1 MQPNTK
7 NLAKFIAYFLKPY
20 LKWVVLFVLVAIAAG
35 LMLPMESYFY
45 KRLIDGLSQTE
56 ADTSRLYKIVW
67 AALFILLAMKL
78 HLFCWRTFNIIK
90 LKTAPT
96 IKNSIISYAFEYIHQ
111 QAFNYFQD
119 NFSGTIAKNITALS
133 DKIESLIYDYSAQI
147 IRGIVQSITALIL
160 MYFIHP
166 AFSIM
171 LFTWIVFF
179 IVGSS
184 LCIKKIA
191 ILSDDYAETQSAVT
205 GEIVDSVGNFSNVK
219 IFGAGAFEVSFLQKS
234 LITLKKKFVTKD
246 WFLTKLFIMQ
256 GVAWVVLFGFT
267 LFMLIKLKL
276 NQQITI
282 GDFVL
287 IFSLTNYV
295 AENIWWLTETIGQ
308 INDAIGTS
316 KQSLRALF
324 TPIAIVDKLDAKPL
338 NVTHGEII
346 FDKVHFHYHGH
357 TQLFQNKSITI
368 KPGEKVG
375 LVGYSGSG
383 KSTFVHLILRLYDI
397 IDGAIKIDGQD
408 IRNVTQ
414 QSLHE
419 HIGMIPQDPS
429 LFHRTLMENI
439 RYGRS
444 TASDEEVMAA
454 AASAHAHDFIQKLSL
469 QYNSL
474 VGERGIKLSGGQ
486 RQRIAIARV
495 ILKNAPILIL
505 DEATSALDSVVEK
518 EIQESLLELM
528 NNKTTIV
535 IAHRLSTLL
544 QMDRILVFDNGVI
557 VEEGSHDVLLKQN
570 GMYKI
575 LWKAQVGGFLPDKQ
589 SVDSEEG

>member
-7 NLAKFIAYFLKPY
+7 SLFKFVVYFLNPY

-45 KRLIDGLSQTE
+45 KRLINELSQVSTD
-56 ADTSRLYKIVW
+56 ASMVNKIIW
-67 AALFILLAMKL
+67 STLLILVAMKL
-78 HLFCWRTFNIIK
+78 HLSCWRIFNVIK
-90 LKTAPT
+90 LKTAAT
-96 IKNSIISYAFEYIHQ
+96 IKNNIINYAFEYTHKHS
-111 QAFNYFQD
+111 FNFFQD

-147 IRGIVQSITALIL
+147 IRGITQTITALIL

-166 AFSIM
+166 AFSII
-171 LFTWIVFF
+171 LFTWVLLFTI
-179 IVGSS
+179 GSS
-184 LCIKKIA
+184 LCIKKISV
-191 ILSDDYAETQSAVT
+191 LSDDYAESQSAVT

-219 IFGAGAFEVSFLQKS
+219 IFGAGAYEASYLQKS
-234 LITLKKKFVTKD
+234 LNILKKKFVTKE
-246 WFLTKLFIMQ
+246 WFLTKLFITQ
-256 GVAWVVLFGFT
+256 GFAWVTLFGLM
-267 LFMLIKLKL
+267 LFMLVKLKL

-324 TPIAIVDKLDAKPL
+324 TPMEITDKSDAKPL
-338 NVTHGEII
+338 RVTKGEIV
-346 FDKVHFHYHGH
+346 FDKVHFHYHGN

-368 KPGEKVG
+368 KPGSKVG

-397 IDGAIKIDGQD
+397 IDGAIKIDDQD
-408 IRNVTQ
+408 IRDVTQ
-414 QSLHE
+414 KSLHE

-429 LFHRTLMENI
+429 LFHRSLMENI
-439 RYGRS
+439 RYGQVS
-444 TASDEEVMAA
+444 ASDEEVMAA
-454 AASAHAHDFIQKLSL
+454 ASSAHAHEFIKKLPL
-469 QYNSL
+469 QYDSL

-528 NNKTTIV
+528 NKKTTIV

-557 VEEGSHDVLLKQN
+557 VEEGSHDELLKKN
-570 GMYKI
+570 GLYKT
-575 LWKAQVGGFLPDKQ
+575 LWEAQVGGFLPDKQ
-589 SVDSEEG
+589 SGNTE

>member
-1 MQPNTK
+1 MQPNTN
-7 NLAKFIAYFLKPY
+7 NLFKFVVFFLKPY
-20 LKWVVLFVLVAIAAG
+20 LRWVILFVLVAITAG
-35 LMLPMESYFY
+35 LMLPMASYFY
-45 KRLIDGLSQTE
+45 KRLINELSQVSTD
-56 ADTSRLYKIVW
+56 AATVNKIIWSTV
-67 AALFILLAMKL
+67 FILVAMKF
-78 HLFCWRTFNIIK
+78 HLTCWRIFNVIK
-90 LKTAPT
+90 LKTAAT
-96 IKNSIISYAFEYIHQ
+96 IKNNIINYAFEYIHRHS
-111 QAFNYFQD
+111 FNFFQD

-147 IRGIVQSITALIL
+147 IRGITQTITALIL

-166 AFSIM
+166 AFTII
-171 LFTWIVFF
+171 LFTWVLLFTA
-179 IVGSS
+179 GSS

-191 ILSDDYAETQSAVT
+191 LLSDEYAESQSVVT

-219 IFGAGAFEVSFLQKS
+219 IFGAGVYEASYLQKS
-234 LITLKKKFVTKD
+234 LNILKKKFVTKE
-246 WFLTKLFIMQ
+246 WFLTKLFVMQ
-256 GVAWVVLFGFT
+256 GFAWITLFGLM

-287 IFSLTNYV
+287 IFSLTHYV

-316 KQSLRALF
+316 KQSLRSLF
-324 TPIAIVDKLDAKPL
+324 TPIEITDKSDAKPL
-338 NVTHGEII
+338 RITQGEIV
-346 FDKVHFHYHGH
+346 FDKVHFHYHGN

-397 IDGAIKIDGQD
+397 IDGTIKIDGQD
-408 IRNVTQ
+408 IRGVTQ
-414 QSLHE
+414 KSLHE

-429 LFHRTLMENI
+429 LFHRSLMENI
-439 RYGRS
+439 RYGQVS
-444 TASDEEVMAA
+444 AGDEEVMAA
-454 AASAHAHDFIQKLSL
+454 ASSAHAHEFIKKLPL
-469 QYNSL
+469 QYDSL

-528 NNKTTIV
+528 SKKTTIV

-544 QMDRILVFDNGVI
+544 KMDRVLVFDNGVI
-557 VEEGSHDVLLKQN
+557 VEEGSHNALLKQN
-570 GMYKI
+570 GLYKT
-575 LWKAQVGGFLPDKQ
+575 LWEAQVGGFLPDKQ
-589 SVDSEEG
+589 SGNTE